1 MQTTPRQEW
10 LSFPSLSFCLQVYFT
25 SRATHNLNT
34 PTDLTHVYK
43 NRCTAEQP
51 YTDYTDLYPS
61 LHWNRTATL
70 VLGQQSQFTFITYL
84 RAELPSLD
92 SFFWVFAYN
101 GFDWKGLKG
110 LSGSVLRIFA
120 NIGLEQH
127 YIILLS
133 TNLTLRSLNQPP
145 HPNISICFLLL
156 IIYSSLT
163 PAY

>member
-1 MQTTPRQEW
+1 MQTMPRQGW

-43 NRCTAEQP
+43 TPEQP
-51 YTDYTDLYPS
+51 YTDFTDLYPS

-70 VLGQQSQFTFITYL
+70 VLGQESQFTFITYL

-92 SFFWVFAYN
+92 LFFGGGFAYN

-145 HPNISICFLLL
+145 YPNIWICFLLL